1 MSVDKF
7 TFISP
12 GVFISEIDESQNPIA
27 PDVMGPV
34 IIGRTTK
41 GPAMR
46 PVKVKSYNEYV
57 SIFGD
62 PHPGGLIGGDAWR
75 SEVNHTGPT
84 YAGYATK
91 AWLNAGTAPATI
103 IRLLGEDNDSATS
116 TTTGWTTY
124 KTTNNVEMNTNGG
137 AYGLFVIDSGSCTT
151 HNTGTL
157 AAVFYIDSGSAL
169 VLSGTMR
176 TGSSA
181 PNATASAGCL
191 IKSTADNNHFDLSLY
206 HLGSLIWNQ
215 NINFDVNDG
224 NYIRNKL
231 NTNASLT
238 NTDIVDSA
246 NLSFGQQRY
255 FLGETFERSIAEN
268 TSTSTRQWGLILPLM
283 SGGVVGWHD
292 RKNEWTNAQTGW
304 FFSQDFA
311 GATEYDAES
320 MDKLFKFHALDYG
333 AWANANLKIAVED
346 IRASTTSTS
355 KWGSFSVAV
364 YPASTYDNRVASEA
378 LEKFTGL
385 TLNPNSSD
393 YIAYRIGNRELVWS
407 DANKLHTEN
416 GQYANLSQYIRVEMN
431 PDLATSV
438 NNSAL
443 PFGVTGPL
451 RSKGFTYVAY
461 GGFVSSSGPADL
473 NGTDNLIPMT
483 TGSMF
488 LEPQTTTPGL
498 AGSDTKGF
506 VTGGASQPFV
516 VSGSNP
522 FITGSGTDYNTDF
535 SPMSDRSAN
544 AMGMGFTTDTTSPV
558 SGGVPAIHA
567 GLHSLSSSVG
577 GPSPSSFIADFTG
590 SWIFPGPAQRAS
602 SNDAGD
608 GLGSDAYFGVQ
619 ATRAQ
624 GDTKFDAGYGDMT
637 IGTPFDST
645 IPQRHENIA
654 ALPEYLEYSFVFS
667 LDQISGSSPGPYT
680 HSSGSRAAGTSI
692 TSLAGNDYKS
702 ILSEGVR
709 QFWAPM
715 YGGFDGL
722 DITEAE
728 PFRNTSWDSDST
740 KLNSATFNSIQRA
753 IHTIA
758 DPEAVECNII
768 TAPGITNTQLTDFVM
783 STCAA
788 RADALG
794 IIDIENVYVP
804 ETENTSDYSTRKGSV
819 LSAVSS
825 IQARDLNTSYGC
837 TYYPWVNILDRRL
850 DRQLLV
856 PPSVIALGTFASSEA
871 TSELWFAPAG
881 FTRGGLSGGAAGLPV
896 ISLTERLTQA
906 NRDDLYENNINPI
919 AKFPAEG
926 IVIFGQ
932 KTLQQTSSAL
942 DRINVRRLM
951 IYVKKEISRIA
962 ATILFDQN
970 NKTTWARFTGQV
982 EPFLGDIKA
991 RYGLTD
997 FKVVLDETT
1006 TTDDL
1011 IDRNIM
1017 YAKIFL
1023 KPARAIEYIAI
1034 DFIITRTGASFED

>member
-46 PVKVKSYNEYV
+46 PVKVRSYNEYV

-62 PHPGGLIGGDAWR
+62 PHAGGLAGGDAWR
-75 SEVNHTGPT
+75 SEINHTGPT
-84 YAGYATK
+84 YAGYAAK

-103 IRLLGEDNDSATS
+103 VRLLGEDNDSATS
-116 TTTGWTTY
+116 TTTGWTTE
-124 KTTNNVEMNTNGG
+124 KTTNNVAMDTNGG

-151 HNTGTL
+151 HHTGTL
-157 AAVFYIDSGSAL
+157 AAVFYINSGSAL

-176 TGSSA
+176 TGSLA
-181 PNATASAGCL
+181 PNTTASAGTL
-191 IKSTADNNHFDLSLY
+191 IKSTANNNHFDLSLY
-206 HLGSLIWNQ
+206 HLGSEIWNQ
-215 NINFDVNDG
+215 NINFIAGDG

-231 NTNASLT
+231 NTNASLM
-238 NTDIVDSA
+238 NSDIVDPS

-255 FLGETFERSIAEN
+255 FLGETFERSIADN

-283 SGGVVGWHD
+283 SASVVGWHD

-304 FFSQDFA
+304 FFSQDFG

-320 MDKLFKFHALDYG
+320 MDKLFKFHALDFG
-333 AWANANLKIAVED
+333 AWPNANIKIAIED
-346 IRASTTSTS
+346 IRASTTATS

-385 TLNPNSSD
+385 TLDPNSSD

-461 GGFVSSSGPADL
+461 GGVASASFNADVNSYYPA
-473 NGTDNLIPMT
+473 T

-488 LEPQTTTPGL
+488 LEPKTATPGL
-498 AGSDTKGF
+498 AGFDTKGF
-506 VTGGASQPFV
+506 VTGGASMPFF
-516 VSGSNP
+516 VSGTNP
-522 FITGSGTDYNTDF
+522 ALLWDPREGMAMAFSTNTVI
-535 SPMSDRSAN
+535 
-544 AMGMGFTTDTTSPV
+544 PV
-558 SGGVPAIHA
+558 SGGVPAIHV
-567 GLHSLSSSVG
+567 GLHAAASSGTLAATLVA
-577 GPSPSSFIADFTG
+577 SPANFNVDFTG

-608 GLGSDAYFGVQ
+608 GLGSNAYFGVQ
-619 ATRAQ
+619 ATRTR
-624 GDTKFDAGYGDMT
+624 GDTKYDGGYGDMT

-654 ALPEYLEYSFVFS
+654 ALPEYLEHSFVFS

-702 ILSEGVR
+702 ILSEGNR

-728 PFRNTSWDSDST
+728 PFRNELWSSDST
-740 KLNSATFNSIQRA
+740 KLNSSTFNSVQRA

-768 TAPGITNTQLTDFVM
+768 TVPGITNTQLTDLVL
-783 STCAA
+783 STCSE

-819 LSAVSS
+819 MEAVSS
-825 IQARDLNTSYGC
+825 IQVRDLNSSYGC
-837 TYYPWVNILDRRL
+837 TYYPWVNILDRRVS
-850 DRQLLV
+850 RQLLV
-856 PPSVIALGTFASSEA
+856 PPSVIALGTLASSEA

-896 ISLTERLTQA
+896 IGLTERLTQA

-982 EPFLGDIKA
+982 EPFLGDIRA

-1011 IDRNIM
+1011 IDRNVM

-1034 DFIITRTGASFED
+1034 DFVITRTGASFED